1 MRVYESRLGV
11 ATGFCIAVDWGTSA
25 LRVWLLRADGAVLGE
40 SRSGEGADGLAGAAF
55 EDCLNRHIA
64 QFGAAA
70 HGLPVVMC
78 GMVGARNGWREAPY
92 LSIPVKLAALPH
104 QAMRVPETGLDVRIV
119 PGLVRRDA
127 EAPDVM
133 RGEETQLLG
142 FVTAVPQFAG
152 LVCLPGTH
160 CKWVRVQAG
169 AVEDFYSAMTGEVYQ
184 LLARHSVLRHAV
196 SADAPIDPASVE
208 FTQAAKA
215 GLARPEALLHAL
227 FSVRAAFLVAG
238 LPAQGAAAKLSG
250 LLIGAD
256 VGAALREVAPGTP
269 VQLVASGPLAA
280 LYSRVLA
287 LAGVDAG
294 LLDAE
299 AMGQS
304 GLFQAARLL
313 HQSSERSA

>member
-1 MRVYESRLGV
+1 MRVYESRLDV

-40 SRSGEGADGLAGAAF
+40 SRSGEGADGLGVGAF

-64 QFGAAA
+64 QLGAAA

-92 LSIPVKLAALPH
+92 LSVPVKLAALPQH
-104 QAMRVPETGLDVRIV
+104 AMRVPETGLDVRIL

-169 AVEDFYSAMTGEVYQ
+169 AVEDF
-184 LLARHSVLRHAV
+184 
-196 SADAPIDPASVE
+196 
-208 FTQAAKA
+208 
-215 GLARPEALLHAL
+215 
-227 FSVRAAFLVAG
+227 
-238 LPAQGAAAKLSG
+238 
-250 LLIGAD
+250 
-256 VGAALREVAPGTP
+256 
-269 VQLVASGPLAA
+269 
-280 LYSRVLA
+280 
-287 LAGVDAG
+287 
-294 LLDAE
+294 
-299 AMGQS
+299 
-304 GLFQAARLL
+304 
-313 HQSSERSA
+313 

>member
-1 MRVYESRLGV
+1 MLDVT
-11 ATGFCIAVDWGTSA
+11 TGFCIAVDWGTSA
-25 LRVWLLRADGAVLGE
+25 LRVWLLRADGAVLAE
-40 SRSGEGADGLAGAAF
+40 SRSGEGADGLSKAAF
-55 EDCLNRHIA
+55 EACLNRHIA
-64 QFGAAA
+64 EFGAAA
-70 HGLPVVMC
+70 QGLPVVMC

-92 LSIPVKLAALPH
+92 LSIPVALRDLPRH
-104 QAMRVPETGLDVRIV
+104 AMRVPDTRYDVRIL

-142 FVTAVPQFAG
+142 FVTAAPQFTG

-160 CKWVRVQAG
+160 CKWVQLQAG
-169 AVEDFYSAMTGEVYQ
+169 EVQDFHSAMTGEVYQ

-196 SADAPIDPASVE
+196 AADAVIDPASSE

-238 LPAQGAAAKLSG
+238 LSAEGAAAKLSG

-256 VGAALREVAPGTP
+256 VGAALRAAAPATQEATQ
-269 VQLVASGPLAA
+269 VRLVASGPLGA
-280 LYSRVLA
+280 LYSRVLE

-294 LLDAE
+294 RLDAE
-299 AMGQS
+299 ALGQS

-313 HQSSERSA
+313 HPSSETSA